1 MVASRD
7 GDKNARKYY
16 TTILHTMNMYDTR
29 AQTIFEEKGE
39 ERETHFVNTKKKKRN
54 EKKL

>member
-39 ERETHFVNTKKKKRN
+39 ERETHFVNTKKKRN